1 MNTER
6 PDDDTPASGGEVGAS
21 GTEAAKGAETEA
33 AENAEV
39 AAKAAGTEESPVEA
53 SGAEETPVEAAGVEE
68 TGARDDEDTES
79 EAAPGAEAGD
89 AETAEAPAD
98 AHAPVLDE
106 APDAPDVDEA
116 DPDPVPAEVPGPHES
131 EAEAPRPNRR
141 RPRVLVA
148 SVAAAVLLVGGGG
161 AYLAATASG
170 GDGGDKG
177 AGASGGDGGT
187 PPQLVLDGYAEG
199 GSNGIAPGEPN
210 PYGVTYKV
218 DGSLPDGPDSAP
230 VYRATG
236 EVTKDEVARLAK
248 ALGVDGSPVV
258 RGQSWQVGPD
268 KDGAGPSLVVDKA
281 APGTWTFHRFAAG
294 TDNCKSMTVCPQDPA
309 NPAGDTVSEA
319 AAKKAAAPILKAIGQ
334 DDAKVDASQVM
345 GAQRAVNAE
354 PTVGGLPTYG
364 WTTGLTVSAQG
375 EVVGGTGRLKA
386 PVKGD
391 TYPVL
396 SAKKTLALM
405 NAAPTT
411 DHRMGIGGC
420 ASAVPQKDRLEAP
433 CGSSTAQPTRE
444 TMTIGDAVFGLA
456 ARSVDGRQALVPS
469 WLFQVRSAG
478 AADGFRVT
486 YPAVDPKYLASPST
500 TPTGAPTPTASTPGG
515 DEPTSAPQ
523 SRDVEVQGY
532 SAEGKEL
539 TVTFTGGVCA
549 DYKATASES
558 GGEVT
563 ATVTEKPWKNKV
575 CIMIAKEYQQT
586 VQLDAPLG
594 DREVVGSDG
603 KGIPLEK
610 AGARLPQASMAR

>member
-6 PDDDTPASGGEVGAS
+6 PDDDTPASGGE
-21 GTEAAKGAETEA
+21 AAKGAEAEA
-33 AENAEV
+33 SDD
-39 AAKAAGTEESPVEA
+39 AAKAAGTEETPVEA
-53 SGAEETPVEAAGVEE
+53 SGVEE
-68 TGARDDEDTES
+68 TGARDEEDPES
-79 EAAPGAEAGD
+79 EAPGAEAGD
-89 AETAEAPAD
+89 AVTAEAPAD
-98 AHAPVLDE
+98 AHAPALE
-106 APDAPDVDEA
+106 ETPDAGNADADEA
-116 DPDPVPAEVPGPHES
+116 DPGDTDADTDANEEAAPVSAEVPGPHEA
-131 EAEAPRPNRR
+131 EAEAPQPNRR

-170 GDGGDKG
+170 GDGGDAG
-177 AGASGGDGGT
+177 AGTGGTGT
-187 PPQLVLDGYAEG
+187 PPQLVLDGYSEG

-236 EVTKDEVARLAK
+236 QVTKDEVARLAK
-248 ALGVDGSPVV
+248 ALGVEGTPVV
-258 RGQSWQVGPD
+258 QGQSWQVGPNQ
-268 KDGAGPSLVVDKA
+268 DGGGPSLVVDKA

-334 DDAKVDASQVM
+334 DDAKVDAGQVM

-386 PVKGD
+386 PVKGA

-405 NAAPTT
+405 NSAPTT

-420 ASAVPQKDRLEAP
+420 ASAVPLKDRLEAP
-433 CGSSTAQPTRE
+433 CGSSTAEPTRE
-444 TMTIGDAVFGLA
+444 TVTVGDAVFGLA
-456 ARSVDGRQALVPS
+456 ARSVDGRQTLVPS

-478 AADGFRVT
+478 ATDGFRVT
-486 YPAVDPKYLASPST
+486 YPAVDPKYLASPSA
-500 TPTGAPTPTASTPGG
+500 TPTGAPSPTASTPAG
-515 DEPTSAPQ
+515 DEPTS
-523 SRDVEVQGY
+523 STETRNVKVEGY
-532 SAEGKEL
+532 STDGREL
-539 TVTFTGGVCA
+539 TVTFYGGVCA
-549 DYKATASES
+549 DYKATASEN
-558 GGEVT
+558 GDEVT
-563 ATVTEKPWKNKV
+563 ATVTETPWKNKV

-586 VQLDAPLG
+586 VQLDEPVGA
-594 DREVVGSDG
+594 REVVGSDG
-603 KGIPLEK
+603 KVIPVEK
-610 AGARLPQASMAR
+610 TGARLPQASMAQ

>member
-6 PDDDTPASGGEVGAS
+6 PDDDTPASGGEAGAS
-21 GTEAAKGAETEA
+21 GAEAAKGAETEA
-33 AENAEV
+33 AED
-39 AAKAAGTEESPVEA
+39 AAKAAGTEETPVEA
-53 SGAEETPVEAAGVEE
+53 SGADE

-79 EAAPGAEAGD
+79 EAPGAEAGD
-89 AETAEAPAD
+89 AKAAETPAD
-98 AHAPVLDE
+98 APAPAEASADVHAPAFDE
-106 APDAPDVDEA
+106 APDAPDADEA
-116 DPDPVPAEVPGPHES
+116 DPVGAEVPGPHES
-131 EAEAPRPNRR
+131 AAEAPQPPPNRR

-148 SVAAAVLLVGGGG
+148 SVAAAVLLIGGGG

-170 GDGGDKG
+170 GDGGDSG

-187 PPQLVLDGYAEG
+187 PPQLVLDGYAES

-218 DGSLPDGPDSAP
+218 HGSLPDGPDSAP

-248 ALGVDGSPVV
+248 ALGVEGAPVV
-258 RGQSWQVGPD
+258 QGQSWQVGPN
-268 KDGAGPSLVVDKA
+268 KDGGGPSLVVDKA

-319 AAKKAAAPILKAIGQ
+319 AAKKVAAPILKAVGQ

-345 GAQRAVNAE
+345 GAQRVVNAD

-364 WTTGLTVSAQG
+364 WTTGLTVSVQG

-396 SAKKTLALM
+396 SAEKTLALM
-405 NAAPTT
+405 NSAPTT

-420 ASAVPQKDRLEAP
+420 ASAVPLKDRLEAP

-444 TMTIGDAVFGLA
+444 TVTVGDAVFGLA

-469 WLFQVRSAG
+469 WLFKVRSAG

-486 YPAVDPKYLASPST
+486 YPAVDPKYLASPSA
-500 TPTGAPTPTASTPGG
+500 TPTGEPSPTTSTPG
-515 DEPTSAPQ
+515 DEPTSAPE
-523 SRDVEVQGY
+523 SRDVKVEGY
-532 SAEGKEL
+532 SADGREL
-539 TVTFTGGVCA
+539 TVTFYGGVCA

-558 GGEVT
+558 GDEVT

-594 DREVVGSDG
+594 DRKVVGTDG

-610 AGARLPQASMAR
+610 AGARLPQASMAQ

>member
-1 MNTER
+1 M
-6 PDDDTPASGGEVGAS
+6 ASGAE
-21 GTEAAKGAETEA
+21 EA
-33 AENAEV
+33 
-39 AAKAAGTEESPVEA
+39 PVEA
-53 SGAEETPVEAAGVEE
+53 SGAGEAR
-68 TGARDDEDTES
+68 ARDDEGAESQAPGAEAGVRDGADTES
-79 EAAPGAEAGD
+79 EAPGAEAGD
-89 AETAEAPAD
+89 AETAGASAD
-98 AHAPVLDE
+98 AHAPVPEE
-106 APDAPDVDEA
+106 APDAGEA
-116 DPDPVPAEVPGPHES
+116 DLGSAEVPGPHES
-131 EAEAPRPNRR
+131 EDTPPNRR

-170 GDGGDKG
+170 GDGGSDPG
-177 AGASGGDGGT
+177 AAASGGDGGT
-187 PPQLVLDGYAEG
+187 PPQLVLDGYAES

-236 EVTKDEVARLAK
+236 EVTKDEVTRLAK

-258 RGQSWQVGPD
+258 KGQAWQVGPD
-268 KDGAGPSLVVDKA
+268 KDGSGPSLVVDKA

-294 TDNCKSMTVCPQDPA
+294 TDACKSMTVCPQDPA

-319 AAKKAAAPILKAIGQ
+319 AAKKAAAPVLKAIGQ

-345 GAQRAVNAE
+345 GAQRVVNAD

-364 WTTGLTVSAQG
+364 WTTGITVSAQG
-375 EVVGGTGRLKA
+375 EVVGGTGQLKA
-386 PVKGD
+386 PVKDD

-420 ASAVPQKDRLEAP
+420 ASSVPLKDRLEAP
-433 CGSSTAQPTRE
+433 CGSSTSQPTRE
-444 TMTIGDAVFGLA
+444 TVTVGDAVFGLA

-478 AADGFRVT
+478 AADAFRVT

-500 TPTGAPTPTASTPGG
+500 TPTGEPSPTASTPG
-515 DEPTSAPQ
+515 DEPTAAPEP
-523 SRDVEVQGY
+523 RDVEVQGY
-532 SAEGKEL
+532 SADGREL

-558 GGEVT
+558 GDEVT
-563 ATVTEKPWKNKV
+563 ATVTETPWKDKV
-575 CIMIAKEYQQT
+575 CIMIAKEIQKT
-586 VQLDAPLG
+586 VRLDEPLG
-594 DREVVGSDG
+594 DRKVVGSGG

-610 AGARLPQASMAR
+610 AGARLPQASMAQ